1 MGHGSLAVR
10 NLISDPEWFNLIY
23 SCINSILPDY
33 SDSRMSSNDVR
44 LAIEGNQESFIQ
56 EIALNGQETWIQ
68 PLSMGEKLQL
78 STQKIDFFK
87 ELDRDVKPEPDSEE
101 AVIID
106 EPQARFEIFSR
117 NSDPLQIF

>member
-23 SCINSILPDY
+23 SCINSILADY

-117 NSDPLQIF
+117 NSDPLQIS

>member
-1 MGHGSLAVR
+1 
-10 NLISDPEWFNLIY
+10 
-23 SCINSILPDY
+23 
-33 SDSRMSSNDVR
+33 MSSNDVR

-106 EPQARFEIFSR
+106 EPQARFGIFSR
-117 NSDPLQIF
+117 NSDPLQIS

>member
-1 MGHGSLAVR
+1 
-10 NLISDPEWFNLIY
+10 
-23 SCINSILPDY
+23 
-33 SDSRMSSNDVR
+33 MSSNDVR

-106 EPQARFEIFSR
+106 EPQGRFWNILLEGCFASEIVKEWIKS
-117 NSDPLQIF
+117 STPCISMIS